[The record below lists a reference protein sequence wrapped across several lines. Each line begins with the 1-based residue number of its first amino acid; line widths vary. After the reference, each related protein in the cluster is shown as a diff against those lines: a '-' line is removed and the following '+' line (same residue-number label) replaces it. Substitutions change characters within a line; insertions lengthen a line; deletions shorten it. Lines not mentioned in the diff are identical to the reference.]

1 MFINRILLNDAS
13 CEVKLGEMRS
23 SLFEHIKESEHF
35 PYGLRCVLKRRVCTR
50 NKDSVATKLAH
61 DIHTLMAVL
70 EGANIQT

>member
-35 PYGLRCVLKRRVCTR
+35 PYELQCVLERRVCTR
-50 NKDSVATKLAH
+50 NSDSVATKLTL
-61 DIHTLMAVL
+61 DIHTLMVVL
-70 EGANIQT
+70 AGANIQT